1 MEIEN
6 NINGIKELFNIQI
19 NSLILAESKIS
30 DHYLKAAELIANANK
45 IILSGIGKSGLIA
58 RKLAATLSSY
68 TISAVFLHPV
78 EALHGDIGIVQEDDV
93 IIMLSKS
100 GNTEE
105 IIRLIPYIKSR
116 NAKIISIVSN
126 VDSALAHHSDIVLDA
141 SITQEA
147 CLFGLAPTSSTT
159 VSLVIGDVI
168 SVFAAKLKNITIKD
182 LSKTHPLGS
191 IGRQTLVK
199 VKDVMHTGNKIPLVK
214 PNDSLKNTII
224 EITDKGLGCA
234 VVIDEQKKVK
244 GFITDGDLRRALM
257 KNEDLSAL
265 NASMIMTKNPI
276 TISPDEFL
284 EQAISL
290 MENRKSQINSLVV
303 CNEDGEVVG
312 VVRLHDIIND
322 AM

>member
-6 NINGIKELFNIQI
+6 NIKGIKELFNIQI

-126 VDSALAHHSDIVLDA
+126 VDSALANNSDIVLDA

-168 SVFAAKLKNITIKD
+168 SVFAAKLKKITVKD

-199 VKDVMHTGNKIPLVK
+199 VKDIMHSGNRIPLVK
-214 PNDSLKNTII
+214 PNDSLKNSII
-224 EITDKGLGCA
+224 EITEKGLGCA
-234 VVIDEQKKVK
+234 AVVDDEKKIK

-265 NASMIMTKNPI
+265 NATMIMTENPI

-284 EQAISL
+284 EQAIAI
-290 MENRKSQINSLVV
+290 MENRSSQINSLVV
-303 CNEDGEVVG
+303 CNENREVVG
-312 VVRLHDIIND
+312 IVRLHDIIND
-322 AM
+322 SI